1 MASPRAW
8 PAEPTAAPRVKLT
21 NAGKVLYPAAGGREA
36 VTKADVF
43 AYYTSIAEVMVPHI
57 AGRAATRKRWP
68 NGVAESPFFEKQL
81 ASSAPDWLLRGSVVH
96 RSGTTTYPIIDSA
109 AGLAWIAQQAALELH
124 VPQWRFVA
132 EWTRSGEML
141 KPGPATRVVFDLD
154 PGEGVTMTQLAEVA
168 RAVRDLIAE
177 VGLLTFP
184 LTSGSKG
191 IHLYS
196 PLDKPVSSRGAVIL
210 AKRVA
215 QQLETSMPKL
225 VTATMTKS
233 LRAGKVFVDWSQNSG
248 SKTTIAPYSLRGR
261 ENPTVA
267 APRSWDE
274 LDDCSDTEF
283 RHLRYD
289 EVLARVERDGDLLAR
304 LDADVVTRDRLIK
317 YRSMR
322 DPSKTPEPVPGTKPV
337 TGQDNT
343 FVIQEHHARRL
354 HYDFR
359 LERDGVLV
367 SWAVP
372 KNLPINT
379 AVNHL
384 AVHTED
390 HPLEYGGFEGSIPKG
405 EYGAGKVIIWDS
417 GTYDTEKFRDD
428 GEHGEVIVTLHGQ
441 RISGR
446 YALIQ
451 TKGDQWLAHRMKDQK
466 VFEFD
471 KLAPMLAT
479 EGSVVGLK
487 ASQWAFE
494 GKWDGYRLLVESD
507 HGVLRLRSRSG
518 RDVTGEYPQ
527 LQSLASQLTD
537 HHLVLD
543 GEVVA
548 LDASGVPRFSRM
560 QNRLRAARV
569 EFWAFDLVYLDGRS
583 LLRARYRDRRQL
595 LETLA
600 GSGSLIV
607 PELLPGD
614 GAEALDYSREH
625 RWEGVV
631 AKKRDS
637 TYQPG
642 RRSASWVK
650 DTFWK
655 TQEVVIGGWRVGE
668 GGRTSGIGS
677 LLTGIPA
684 AGGLHFTGRVGTGFT
699 ERDLDRL
706 KTILA
711 PLHTAESPFDAPLPA
726 RDAKGVTFVEPS
738 LVGEVRYGEWTP
750 EGKLRRS
757 SWRGLR
763 PDKEASQVVRPGDD
777 AACRGGGAPS
787 RAAAR
792 GRVGKSR
799 RED

>member
-1 MASPRAW
+1 MASQ
-8 PAEPTAAPRVKLT
+8 VKLT
-21 NAGKVLYPAAGGREA
+21 NADKVIYPSSGT
-36 VTKADVF
+36 TKADIF
-43 AYYTSIAEVMVPHI
+43 DYYTGIADVMVPHI
-57 AGRAATRKRWP
+57 AGRPATRKRWP
-68 NGVAESPFFEKQL
+68 NGVEEPSFFEKQL
-81 ASSAPDWLLRGSVVH
+81 ASSAPDWLPRASVAH

-109 AGLAWIAQQAALELH
+109 DGLAWIAQQAALEVH
-124 VPQWRFVA
+124 VPQWRF
-132 EWTRSGEML
+132 ESQWTRKGETL
-141 KPGPATRVVFDLD
+141 KPGPATRLVFDLD
-154 PGEGVTMTQLAEVA
+154 PGQGVTMPQLAEVA
-168 RAVRDLIAE
+168 RAVRDLIADI
-177 VGLLTFP
+177 GLTTFP

-191 IHLYS
+191 MHLYC
-196 PLDKPVSSRGAVIL
+196 PLDEPVSSRGAVVL

-225 VTATMTKS
+225 VTSTMTKS
-233 LRAGKVFVDWSQNSG
+233 LRAGKIFVDWSQNNG

-261 ENPTVA
+261 ETPTVA

-274 LDDCSDTEF
+274 LDDKK
-283 RHLRYD
+283 LRQLSYD
-289 EVLARVERDGDLLAR
+289 EVLKRVERDGDLLAP
-304 LDADVVTRDRLIK
+304 LDADVQTPDRLTK

-322 DPSKTPEPVPGTKPV
+322 DASKTPEPVPSAKPAA
-337 TGQDNT
+337 GQGNT

-372 KNLPINT
+372 KNLPETT

-390 HPLEYGGFEGSIPKG
+390 HPLEYGSFEGSIPKG

-417 GTYDTEKFRDD
+417 GTYDTEKFLDS
-428 GEHGEVIVTLHGQ
+428 GEKGEVIVTLHGQ

-451 TKGDQWLAHRMKDQK
+451 TDGDQWLAHRMKDQH
-466 VFEFD
+466 VFDFD
-471 KLAPMLAT
+471 ELVPMLAT
-479 EGSVVGLK
+479 HGSVAALK

-494 GKWDGYRLLVESD
+494 GKWDGYRLLVDAD
-507 HGVLRLRSRSG
+507 HGELRLRSRSG
-518 RDVTGEYPQ
+518 RDITDEFPQ
-527 LQSLASQLTD
+527 LASLADDLAE

-548 LDASGVPRFSRM
+548 LDASGVPSFSEM
-560 QNRLRAARV
+560 QNRARATRI
-569 EFWAFDLVYLDGRS
+569 EFWAFDLLHLDGRS

-600 GSGSLIV
+600 AGSSGLIV
-607 PELLPGD
+607 PDLLPGD
-614 GAEALDYSREH
+614 GDGALAYSRKH
-625 RWEGVV
+625 RWEGVI

-650 DTFWK
+650 DKYWN
-655 TQEVVIGGWRVGE
+655 TQEVVIGGWRAGE

-677 LLTGIPA
+677 LLMGIPA
-684 AGGLHFTGRVGTGFT
+684 DGGLHFAGRVGTGFT
-699 ERDLDRL
+699 ERDLASL
-706 KTILA
+706 KKTLA
-711 PLHTAESPFDAPLPA
+711 PLHTDESPFDAPLLA
-726 RDAKGVTFVEPS
+726 RDAKGVTFVKPT
-738 LVGEVRYGEWTP
+738 LVGEVRYSEWTSDDR
-750 EGKLRRS
+750 LRQP

-763 PDKEASQVVRPGDD
+763 PDKDPSQIT
-777 AACRGGGAPS
+777 
-787 RAAAR
+787 
-792 GRVGKSR
+792 